1 MRKTDVQRESLETNI
16 TINLTLEGLGKSTIS
31 TTIPFLDHMLTGFTK
46 HGGFDIEIIAKG
58 DTEIDQHHLLEDLGM
73 LLGKSFKN
81 VIGEKK
87 GINRAGFFAFPM
99 DESLSVVSV
108 DFSGRPY
115 LVYKTEFKRQFAGDL
130 DTDCLREFFSGFS
143 MGAGCNIAIYVP
155 YGENDHHKIE
165 SIFKSFAKA
174 LKMAVSID
182 ERLKDYI
189 PSSKGL
195 LDDHE

>member
-1 MRKTDVQRESLETNI
+1 MRKTDLHRESLETNI
-16 TINLTLEGLGKSTIS
+16 SINLVLEGKGDAQIS
-31 TTIPFLDHMLTGFTK
+31 TSIPFLDHMLTGFAK
-46 HGGFDIEIIAKG
+46 HGGFDLKISAKG
-58 DTEIDQHHLLEDLGM
+58 DTQIDQHHLLEDLGM
-73 LLGKSFKN
+73 LLGKSFN
-81 VIGEKK
+81 NALGEKK

-115 LVYKTEFKRQFAGDL
+115 LVYKTEFKRQFAGEL
-130 DTDCLREFFSGFS
+130 DTDCVREFFSGFS
-143 MGAGCNIAIYVP
+143 MGAGCNVAVYVP

-174 LKMAVSID
+174 IKMAISID
-182 ERLKDYI
+182 ERLKEYI

-195 LDDHE
+195 LDNHE

>member
-1 MRKTDVQRESLETNI
+1 MRSAKIDRESLETNI
-16 TINLTLEGLGKSTIS
+16 KVDIMLEGEATGVCE

-46 HGGFDIEIIAKG
+46 HGGFTLHIKAMG
-58 DTEIDQHHLLEDLGM
+58 DTYIDQHHLLEDLGM
-73 LLGKSFKN
+73 VLGKSFKKAL
-81 VIGEKK
+81 GDKK

-99 DESLSVVSV
+99 DDALSVVSV

-115 LVYKTEFKRQFAGDL
+115 LVYKASFKRQFAGEL

-155 YGENDHHKIE
+155 YGHNDHHKIE

-174 LKMAVSID
+174 LKMAISID
-182 ERLKDYI
+182 QRLKEYI